1 MERTT
6 YSWFLGKTPLQ
17 VLNFKW
23 LDEKERKASFVQ
35 FLIDHEVVL
44 FNMGWLLDICH
55 PNILWSLLEKV
66 YTDS

>member
-1 MERTT
+1 M
-6 YSWFLGKTPLQ
+6 K
-17 VLNFKW
+17 K
-23 LDEKERKASFVQ
+23 KERQALYSFVQ
-35 FLIDHEVVL
+35 FLIDHEMIS